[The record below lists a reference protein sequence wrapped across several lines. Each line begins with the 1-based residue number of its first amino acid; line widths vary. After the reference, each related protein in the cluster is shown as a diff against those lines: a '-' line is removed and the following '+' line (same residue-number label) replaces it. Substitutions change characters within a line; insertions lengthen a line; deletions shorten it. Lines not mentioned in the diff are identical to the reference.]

1 MLAVSAKKE
10 RAKDTYALSAAA
22 PSGMPSASGCS
33 NPTAKRAESRER
45 EKEDVALIE
54 RCVKL
59 ACGSDVGL
67 ITPLLRN
74 VTQGTPY
81 EYMPVPSGR
90 RQFYNLRHKFFCIL
104 DREQK

>member
-1 MLAVSAKKE
+1 
-10 RAKDTYALSAAA
+10 
-22 PSGMPSASGCS
+22 MPSASGCS
-33 NPTAKRAESRER
+33 DPTAKRAESRER
-45 EKEDVALIE
+45 EKKDVALIE

-67 ITPLLRN
+67 ITPLLKN

-90 RQFYNLRHKFFCIL
+90 RQFYNLRHKFFLHPRPRAKIKECTKGTNL
-104 DREQK
+104 SL

>member
-1 MLAVSAKKE
+1 MPRDKDLPKKYDIPRE
-10 RAKDTYALSAAA
+10 RYREL
-22 PSGMPSASGCS
+22 
-33 NPTAKRAESRER
+33 TAKRAESRER
-45 EKEDVALIE
+45 EKKDVALIE

-67 ITPLLRN
+67 ITPLLKN

>member
-1 MLAVSAKKE
+1 
-10 RAKDTYALSAAA
+10 
-22 PSGMPSASGCS
+22 
-33 NPTAKRAESRER
+33 
-45 EKEDVALIE
+45 
-54 RCVKL
+54 
-59 ACGSDVGL
+59 
-67 ITPLLRN
+67 LLKN